1 MRNEQTI
8 PWEEI
13 ESLVRQVHQDDD
25 QVLSEDENYYLDK
38 KISNL
43 KNQILKIK
51 DTKRELK
58 RREQRKKE
66 FERIRIRNQKK
77 RERIKREREKDRRS
91 KS

>member
-8 PWEEI
+8 SWREI
-13 ESLVRQVHQDDD
+13 EALIRQVHQQDD
-25 QVLSEDENYYLDK
+25 QVLSEDETHYLDK

-43 KNQILKIK
+43 KNQILKIN

-58 RREQRKKE
+58 RRDQRKKE
-66 FERIRIRNQKK
+66 FERIRNQNQKK
-77 RERIKREREKDRRS
+77 RERIKKQREKDRKS